1 MQNSD
6 PIRAQALRTDIAS
19 DGYAAEDGKFYLV
32 GGGIASLAAAAFL
45 IRDAQVRGCDISIF
59 EALDKPGGS
68 LDGAG
73 DAESGYV
80 VRGGRMLESKYLCTY
95 DLFSSIPTLDDS
107 QSVTQELFAWNET
120 VRTSSRSRLVRDGKR
135 ENAPAFGLDEKYLLT
150 LGRLSIEP
158 EMMLG
163 DSRIADH
170 FDAAFFETNFWL
182 MWCTTF
188 AFQPW
193 HSAAEFRRY
202 LLRFSHMSAG
212 FNQLHGIMRTVYNQY
227 DSMIR
232 PLRRWLDEHG
242 VAFSPDT
249 RIINL
254 LFDETGELNRVSG
267 LVCETAHGRFD
278 LPVGPSDKVIV
289 TLGSMT
295 AASSLGAT
303 DRPAPLDTVD
313 KTGAWSLWKNIA
325 AGRPE
330 FGDPSVFA
338 DHIDASKWLSFT
350 VNLHDPTL
358 CRLIRDLTGNVPGE
372 GGLITFLESSWLAS
386 IVLPHQPH
394 FIGQPADVQVFW
406 GYGLRVDQ
414 PGEFVGKPM
423 SACTGRE
430 ILTEILG
437 HLHVQA
443 ESAPILEHARCIPCM
458 MPFITSQFLPRRH
471 GDRPAVVPEGWRN
484 LAFIGQF
491 CELPDDVVF
500 TVEYSVRSVQ
510 NAVYALL
517 GLDLSA
523 PAVYKGQHEPRVVYE
538 AFSTLETMNDVLGA
552 RRFAAQASSS
562 PCQRVSISEVMEWT

>member
-1 MQNSD
+1 MVNQRLLCAAGRAGCSSIAANLKRENDVQNSD
-6 PIRAQALRTDIAS
+6 PIHAHTPRTDVNS
-19 DGYAAEDGKFYLV
+19 DGHPAENGKFYLV

-45 IRDAQVRGCDISIF
+45 IRDGHVRGCDVTIL

-73 DAESGYV
+73 NAESGYV

-95 DLFSSIPTLDDS
+95 ELFSSIPTLDDS
-107 QSVTQELFAWNET
+107 KTVTQEIFDWNET
-120 VRTSSRSRLVRDGKR
+120 IRTSSRSRLVRNGKR
-135 ENAPAFGLDEKYLLT
+135 EDAPAYGLDEKHLMT

-158 EMMLG
+158 EIMLG
-163 DSRIADH
+163 NSRISDH
-170 FDAAFFETNFWL
+170 FDASFFDTNFWL

-202 LLRFSHMSAG
+202 LLRFAHMSAG

-227 DSMIR
+227 ESMVR
-232 PLRRWLDEHG
+232 PLRRWLDGHG
-242 VAFSPDT
+242 VIFQPDT
-249 RIINL
+249 RVTDL
-254 LFDETGELNRVSG
+254 WFDETGEQNSVVG
-267 LVCETAHGRFD
+267 MVCLSAHQGFELLIGRN
-278 LPVGPSDKVIV
+278 DKVIV

-295 AASSLGAT
+295 AASSLGGM
-303 DRPAPLDTVD
+303 DRPAPLETVD
-313 KTGAWSLWKNIA
+313 GTGAWSLWKNIA

-338 DHIDASKWLSFT
+338 DHVDASKWLSFT
-350 VNLHDPTL
+350 VTLRDPTL
-358 CRLIRDLTGNVPGE
+358 FRLIRDLTGNVPGE
-372 GGLITFLESSWLAS
+372 GGLITFPESNWLAS

-394 FIGQPADVQVFW
+394 FIDQPADVQVFW

-414 PGEFVGKPM
+414 PGNFVDKPM
-423 SACTGRE
+423 QACTGRE

-437 HLHVQA
+437 HLKVKA
-443 ESAPILEHARCIPCM
+443 ESARILEHAVCIPCM
-458 MPFITSQFLPRRH
+458 MPFITSQFLPRRR
-471 GDRPAVVPEGWRN
+471 GDRPAVVPDGWRN

-500 TVEYSVRSVQ
+500 TVEYSVRSAQ

-517 GLDLSA
+517 GLDRAA
-523 PAVYKGQHEPRVVYE
+523 PAVYKGRHDPRIVYK
-538 AFSTLETMNDVLGA
+538 AFATLRDH
-552 RRFAAQASSS
+552 
-562 PCQRVSISEVMEWT
+562 

>member
-6 PIRAQALRTDIAS
+6 PIRAQAPRANVAS
-19 DGYAAEDGKFYLV
+19 ADYTAEDGKFYLV

-45 IRDAQVRGCDISIF
+45 IRDGQLRGCDITIF

-73 DAESGYV
+73 DAETGYV

-107 QSVTQELFAWNET
+107 KSVTQEIFDWNET
-120 VRTSSRSRLVRDGKR
+120 IRTSSRSRLVRNGKR
-135 ENAPAFGLDEKYLLT
+135 ENAPAYGLDEKHLLT
-150 LGRLSIEP
+150 LGRISIEP
-158 EMMLG
+158 EGMLG
-163 DSRIADH
+163 DSRISDH
-170 FDAAFFETNFWL
+170 FDATFFETNFWV
-182 MWCTTF
+182 MWSTTF

-202 LLRFSHMSAG
+202 LLRFAHMSAG

-232 PLRRWLDEHG
+232 PLRRWLDAHG
-242 VAFSPDT
+242 VVFRPDT
-249 RIINL
+249 RVANL

-267 LVCETAHGRFD
+267 LVCETEHERFD
-278 LPVGPSDKVIV
+278 LPVGPRDKVIV

-295 AASSLGAT
+295 AASSQGAT

-313 KTGAWSLWKNIA
+313 ETGAWSLWKNIA

-330 FGDPSVFA
+330 FGHPSAFA
-338 DHIDASKWLSFT
+338 DHVDASMWLSFT
-350 VNLHDPTL
+350 VTLHDPTL
-358 CRLIRDLTGNVPGE
+358 FRLIGDLTGNVPGE
-372 GGLITFLESSWLAS
+372 GGLITFPESNWLAS

-414 PGEFVGKPM
+414 AGDFVDKPM

-437 HLHVQA
+437 HLNVQA
-443 ESAPILEHARCIPCM
+443 EAAQILEHARCIPCM
-458 MPFITSQFLPRRH
+458 MPFITSQFLPRRR
-471 GDRPAVVPEGWRN
+471 GDRPAVVPEGWSN
-484 LAFIGQF
+484 LAFTGQF

-500 TVEYSVRSVQ
+500 TVEYSVRSAQ
-510 NAVYALL
+510 NAVYSLL
-517 GLDLSA
+517 GLDLAA
-523 PAVYKGQHEPRVVYE
+523 PAVYKGQHDPRIVYK
-538 AFSTLETMNDVLGA
+538 AFSTL
-552 RRFAAQASSS
+552 QKH
-562 PCQRVSISEVMEWT
+562 